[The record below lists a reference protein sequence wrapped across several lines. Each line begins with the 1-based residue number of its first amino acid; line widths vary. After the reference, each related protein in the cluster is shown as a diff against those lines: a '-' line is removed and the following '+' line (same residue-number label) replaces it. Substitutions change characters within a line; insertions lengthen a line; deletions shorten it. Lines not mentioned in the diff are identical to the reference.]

1 MLNRAIT
8 DSTLTAQTE
17 ALEVESD
24 MKFIKKLNGSEA
36 PTTVASS
43 ASISTGQQKPEAK
56 SDSTG
61 KNAHAANER
70 RPGGGCIPVSGFD
83 R

>member
-8 DSTLTAQTE
+8 DSTLTAQTK

-36 PTTVASS
+36 PTTVASTNS
-43 ASISTGQQKPEAK
+43 GQQKPEAT

-61 KNAHAANER
+61 KSAHAANER

>member
-1 MLNRAIT
+1 
-8 DSTLTAQTE
+8 
-17 ALEVESD
+17 

>member
-36 PTTVASS
+36 PAPVASTNS
-43 ASISTGQQKPEAK
+43 GQQKPEAK

-61 KNAHAANER
+61 KSAHAANER